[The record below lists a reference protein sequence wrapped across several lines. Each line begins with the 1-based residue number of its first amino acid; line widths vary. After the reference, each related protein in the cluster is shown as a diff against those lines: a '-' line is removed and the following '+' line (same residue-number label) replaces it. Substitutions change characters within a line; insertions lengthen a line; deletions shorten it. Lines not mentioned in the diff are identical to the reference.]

1 MKVIMDSNNTIIDP
15 AYFNVWWE
23 AIQQGYDAKTLLYS
37 VGPDQMESKKHLFK
51 LLTTPLPGKREYC
64 PASELY
70 YKKDLDIQI
79 YGGWFGYPLI
89 DMLVDTFSNISRIT
103 NIDIDTKALDLS
115 RKYTVEKNL
124 SDIVFFKERNVSDI
138 IETSHSKDKDVRLVI
153 NTSSE
158 HMPDLPQLIENK
170 TYDKK
175 CIFALQSNNMFHVID
190 QHTNCSN
197 SLNEFVEKT
206 GLKKIF
212 VADTYK
218 MQNGYERYTV
228 IGNHE

>member
-1 MKVIMDSNNTIIDP
+1 MMDSKNTIIDP
-15 AYFNVWWE
+15 IYFNVWWE
-23 AIQQGYDAKTLLYS
+23 AIQKGYDAKTLLYS
-37 VGPDQMESKKHLFK
+37 IGPDQLESKKHLFK

-64 PASELY
+64 PATELY
-70 YKKDLDIQI
+70 YRKDLHIQI

-103 NIDIDTKALDLS
+103 NIDIDSKALDLC
-115 RKYTVEKNL
+115 RKFTFEKNL
-124 SDIVFFKERNVSDI
+124 SDIVFFKESDVCKWR
-138 IETSHSKDKDVRLVI
+138 HHKDKDVRLVI

-158 HMPDLPQLIENK
+158 HMPNLPELIKNK

-175 CIFALQSNNMFHVID
+175 CIFALQSNNMFHVVD

-197 SLNEFVEKT
+197 SLDEFVEKT
-206 GLKKIF
+206 GLTKIF

>member
-1 MKVIMDSNNTIIDP
+1 MMDSKNTIIDP
-15 AYFNVWWE
+15 IYFNVWWE
-23 AIQQGYDAKTLLYS
+23 AIQKGYDAKTLLYS
-37 VGPDQMESKKHLFK
+37 IGPDQLESKKHLFK

-64 PASELY
+64 PATELY
-70 YKKDLDIQI
+70 YRKDLHIQI

-103 NIDIDTKALDLS
+103 NIDIDSKALDLC
-115 RKYTVEKNL
+115 RKFTFEKNL
-124 SDIVFFKERNVSDI
+124 SDIVFFKESDVCKWR
-138 IETSHSKDKDVRLVI
+138 HHKDKDVRLVI

-158 HMPDLPQLIENK
+158 HMPNLPELIKNK

-175 CIFALQSNNMFHVID
+175 CIFALQSNNMFHVVD

-197 SLNEFVEKT
+197 SLNEFVQKT
-206 GLKKIF
+206 GLTKIF

>member
-1 MKVIMDSNNTIIDP
+1 MMDSKNTIIDP
-15 AYFNVWWE
+15 IYFNVWWE
-23 AIQQGYDAKTLLYS
+23 AIQKGYDAKTLLYS
-37 VGPDQMESKKHLFK
+37 IGPDQLESKKHLFK
-51 LLTTPLPGKREYC
+51 LLTTPMPGKREYC
-64 PASELY
+64 PATELY
-70 YKKDLDIQI
+70 YRKDLHIQI

-103 NIDIDTKALDLS
+103 NIDIDSKALDLC
-115 RKYTVEKNL
+115 RKFTFEKNL
-124 SDIVFFKERNVSDI
+124 SDIVFFKESDVCKWR
-138 IETSHSKDKDVRLVI
+138 HHKDKDVRLVI

-158 HMPDLPQLIENK
+158 HMPNLPELIKNK

-175 CIFALQSNNMFHVID
+175 CIFALQSNNMFHVVD

-197 SLNEFVEKT
+197 SLNEFVQKT
-206 GLKKIF
+206 GLTKIF

>member
-1 MKVIMDSNNTIIDP
+1 MDSKNTIIDP
-15 AYFNVWWE
+15 IYFNVWWE
-23 AIQQGYDAKTLLYS
+23 AIQKGYDAKTLLYS
-37 VGPDQMESKKHLFK
+37 IGPDQLESKKHLFK

-64 PASELY
+64 PATELY
-70 YKKDLDIQI
+70 YRKDLHIQI

-89 DMLVDTFSNISRIT
+89 DMLIDTFSNISRIT
-103 NIDIDTKALDLS
+103 NIDIDSKALDLC
-115 RKYTVEKNL
+115 RKFTFEKNL
-124 SDIVFFKERNVSDI
+124 SDIVFFKESDVCKWR
-138 IETSHSKDKDVRLVI
+138 HHKDKDVRLVI

-158 HMPDLPQLIENK
+158 HMPNLPELIKNK

-175 CIFALQSNNMFHVID
+175 CIFALQSNNMFHVVD

>member
-1 MKVIMDSNNTIIDP
+1 MMDSKNTIIDP
-15 AYFNVWWE
+15 IYFNVWWE
-23 AIQQGYDAKTLLYS
+23 AIQKGYDAKTLLYS
-37 VGPDQMESKKHLFK
+37 IGPDQLESKNHLFK

-64 PASELY
+64 PATELY
-70 YKKDLDIQI
+70 YRKDLHIQI

-103 NIDIDTKALDLS
+103 NIDIDSKALDLC
-115 RKYTVEKNL
+115 RKFTFEKNL
-124 SDIVFFKERNVSDI
+124 SDIVFFKESDVCKWR
-138 IETSHSKDKDVRLVI
+138 HHKDKDVRLVI

-158 HMPDLPQLIENK
+158 HMPNLPELIKNK

-175 CIFALQSNNMFHVID
+175 CIFALQSNNMFHVVD

-206 GLKKIF
+206 ALTKIF
-212 VADTYK
+212 VTDTYK

>member
-1 MKVIMDSNNTIIDP
+1 MMDSKNTIIDP
-15 AYFNVWWE
+15 IYFNVWWE
-23 AIQQGYDAKTLLYS
+23 AIQKGYDAKTLLYS
-37 VGPDQMESKKHLFK
+37 IGPDQLESKKHLFK
-51 LLTTPLPGKREYC
+51 LLTTPMPGKREYC
-64 PASELY
+64 PATELY
-70 YKKDLDIQI
+70 YRKDLHIQI

-103 NIDIDTKALDLS
+103 NIDIDSKALDLC
-115 RKYTVEKNL
+115 RKFTFEKNL
-124 SDIVFFKERNVSDI
+124 SDIVFFKESDVCKWR
-138 IETSHSKDKDVRLVI
+138 HHKDKDVRLVI

-158 HMPDLPQLIENK
+158 HMPNLPELIKNK

-175 CIFALQSNNMFHVID
+175 CIFALQSNNMFHVVD

-206 GLKKIF
+206 GLTKIF

>member
-1 MKVIMDSNNTIIDP
+1 MDSKNTIIDP
-15 AYFNVWWE
+15 IYFNVWWE
-23 AIQQGYDAKTLLYS
+23 AIQKGYDAKTLLYS
-37 VGPDQMESKKHLFK
+37 IGPDQLESKKHLFK

-64 PASELY
+64 PATELY
-70 YKKDLDIQI
+70 YRKDLHIQI

-103 NIDIDTKALDLS
+103 NIDIDSKALDLC
-115 RKYTVEKNL
+115 RKFTFEKNL
-124 SDIVFFKERNVSDI
+124 SDIVFFKESDVCKWR
-138 IETSHSKDKDVRLVI
+138 HHKDKDVRLVI

-158 HMPDLPQLIENK
+158 HMPNLPELIKNK

-175 CIFALQSNNMFHVID
+175 CIFALQSNNMFHVVD

>member
-1 MKVIMDSNNTIIDP
+1 MMDSKNTIIDP
-15 AYFNVWWE
+15 IYFNVWWE
-23 AIQQGYDAKTLLYS
+23 AIQKGYDAKTLLYS
-37 VGPDQMESKKHLFK
+37 IGPDQLESKKHLFK
-51 LLTTPLPGKREYC
+51 LLTTPMPGKREYC
-64 PASELY
+64 PATELY
-70 YKKDLDIQI
+70 YRKDLHIQI

-103 NIDIDTKALDLS
+103 NIDIDSKALDLC
-115 RKYTVEKNL
+115 RKFTFEKNL
-124 SDIVFFKERNVSDI
+124 SDIVFFKECDVCKWR
-138 IETSHSKDKDVRLVI
+138 HHKDKDVRLVI

-158 HMPDLPQLIENK
+158 HMPNLPELIKNK

-175 CIFALQSNNMFHVID
+175 CIFALQSNNMFHVVD

-206 GLKKIF
+206 GLTKIF